1 MIIIIPVILALSTI
15 SIVWLFIMMR
25 DVLNADLAIVALKC
39 FFIAVVIFIMM
50 LMILNKLINFNCIKL

>member
-25 DVLNADLAIVALKC
+25 DVLKADLAIVALKC